1 MGLAFR
7 LNTTNYPWFQNLE
20 NWLNASG
27 AAAGTLTDVNA
38 GGTRFKGYAYSGV
51 PVSTGP
57 DVDQGTC
64 IAPTGEYI
72 IRDGIYMNGVWIIV
86 GSYRCYVSSDG
97 AGVLPTRD
105 GYAWDGFILLHRGYS
120 NITRPPGELT
130 TANLPDPSMYSFIP
144 MRMPLDTLSDPVT
157 QWDDPDVGLYS
168 IDFVRYNGEAND
180 VLASQNGL
188 AFWVTGH
195 SKIDPTLYP
204 AYGLTQPP
212 LALDTCAHIS
222 SWYFNPT
229 NLATRSNREVPIT
242 YTLSQQDSA
251 VYSLYG
257 DYFTPQD
264 PTVAQY
270 FPRPYGI
277 EKYVAVTTDA
287 INGVAP
293 PDYSFTNF
301 NNGMLPD
308 GSNPSGGPVGPDRNA
323 INRGYWPMKA
333 FGVNALGSDNP
344 AILNQGMAY
353 ISGTVGLVNAAGTQI
368 ENTCP
373 MMISSIITGNLPT
386 ADPSEYYF
394 NMSPAHA
401 CPFQAYADPFRKIWY
416 NEIAR
421 GAPPATPPYYNL
433 LGANAIFTN
442 PPAENIDPQFAAVQI
457 TPIIIG
463 VNNIDV
469 GGVTCAATYTY
480 YSVTGSGDIPV
491 AFVWHV
497 RDGGWETD
505 TGILCPTDWETIGR
519 QYSTFTVDEENVAY
533 NITGTTLWDIDHQ
546 ETVGYA
552 GNWQRLPPNANNSGT
567 PSRLGF
573 GIFGGY
579 SGVTGTGAA
588 AWVYD
593 STATSGAAIATGF
606 ECESILSS
614 IGTNIEAGV
623 IGGVAADFKLI
634 SCQWDNDRD
643 QWLMLGSDTT
653 NGVKIISADSIFS
666 TFLDQTANFQGFPAA
681 STSANYT
688 PISMSNSLD
697 GFVAFGRTSTST
709 IGSRNGTLTTTP
721 TGFANRTLANTLGN
735 FIYDQALGTTLPV
748 TRIDGSTGRNAQV
761 WVDYILFDG
770 NDALIASTLRS
781 WGIKVTVENVEW
793 FKARLLAGGDIK
805 ATAEEIENWVEA
817 QGAEYREM
825 LKYKERQGR
834 LRRRRKQVSGYMR
847 EIEDNLGPM
856 TIDTEQLAD
865 WVPKG
870 TSASLRKRESG
881 GALIT
886 PPPTSVEAMV
896 ERDTR
901 VGGTPSGN
909 QLPGDIAPEEPGT
922 PAGSD
927 LQTIASPTGS
937 RKEPG
942 ESRDPDES
950 LDESYAAE
958 SSTDT
963 KNLKKKAKKPTK
975 RRKRSRS

>member
-1 MGLAFR
+1 MGYTNSLNGGLEYMGLAFR
-7 LNTTNYPWFQNLE
+7 LNTSNYPWFQNLE
-20 NWLNASG
+20 NWLDAAG
-27 AAAGTLTDVNA
+27 VAAGTLTNVNTN
-38 GGTRFKGYAYSGV
+38 GTRLKGYGYVGA
-51 PVSTGP
+51 PVNTGP
-57 DVDQGTC
+57 TVDQGIC

-72 IRDGIYMNGVWIIV
+72 IRDGIYINGVWIVV
-86 GSYRCYVSSDG
+86 GSYRCYVSSNG

-120 NITRPPGELT
+120 NINRPVGEIT

-144 MRMPLDTLSDPVT
+144 MRMPLDTLSDPAT

-168 IDFVRYNGEAND
+168 IDFIRYNGEANE
-180 VLASQNGL
+180 VLATQDGL

-195 SKIDPTLYP
+195 SNIDPTLYA
-204 AYGLTQPP
+204 AYGLAQPP
-212 LALDTCAHIS
+212 TSLNTCAHIS
-222 SWYFNPT
+222 SWYFDPD
-229 NLATRSNREVPIT
+229 NLSGRTDRETPLT
-242 YTLSQQDSA
+242 YTLSQPDSG
-251 VYSLYG
+251 VFSLYA

-264 PTVAQY
+264 PTLSQY
-270 FPRPYGI
+270 FSRPYGI

-293 PDYSFTNF
+293 PDYSFINF

-308 GSNPSGGPVGPDRNA
+308 GSGGGAPGPDRNA
-323 INRGYWPMKA
+323 VNRGYWPMKA

-353 ISGTVGLVNAAGTQI
+353 VSGTVGLLNAAGTEI

-373 MMISSIITGNLPT
+373 MMISSIITGDLPT
-386 ADPSEYYF
+386 ADPSAYYF

-401 CPFQAYADPFRKIWY
+401 CPFQAYADPFRKIWF
-416 NEIAR
+416 NEITR
-421 GAPPATPPYYNL
+421 GSPPATAPYYNL

-469 GGVTCAATYTY
+469 AGVICAGTYTY

-491 AFVWHV
+491 AFVWQV
-497 RDGGWETD
+497 RSGGWETD

-519 QYSTFTVDEENVAY
+519 QYSTFTIPEEDIAFNV
-533 NITGTTLWDIDHQ
+533 TGTTLWDIDHQ

-593 STATSGAAIATGF
+593 STATSGAATATGF
-606 ECESILSS
+606 NCESILNN
-614 IGTNIEAGV
+614 IGSDIEAGV
-623 IGGVAADFKLI
+623 IGGVAADFNLI

-666 TFLDQTANFQGFPAA
+666 TFLDQTANFQGFPAT

-697 GFVAFGRTSTST
+697 GFVSFGRTSTSA
-709 IGSRNGTLTTTP
+709 IGSRNGTLTTAP
-721 TGFANRTLANTLGN
+721 TGTANRNLTNTLGN
-735 FIYDQALGTTLPV
+735 FIYDQSLGTTLPV
-748 TRIDGSTGRNAQV
+748 VRIDGSTGRNAQV

-770 NDALIASTLRS
+770 NDSLIASTLKS

-793 FKARLLAGGDIK
+793 FKARLLVGGDIK
-805 ATAEEIENWVEA
+805 ATTEEIENWVEA

-847 EIEDNLGPM
+847 EIEDKLGPM

-865 WVPKG
+865 WVPRG
-870 TSASLRKRESG
+870 SSASLRKRESG

-909 QLPGDIAPEEPGT
+909 QLPGDIPAEEPGT

-937 RKEPG
+937 KKEPG

-958 SSTDT
+958 SEKSKSESD
-963 KNLKKKAKKPTK
+963 
-975 RRKRSRS
+975 RS